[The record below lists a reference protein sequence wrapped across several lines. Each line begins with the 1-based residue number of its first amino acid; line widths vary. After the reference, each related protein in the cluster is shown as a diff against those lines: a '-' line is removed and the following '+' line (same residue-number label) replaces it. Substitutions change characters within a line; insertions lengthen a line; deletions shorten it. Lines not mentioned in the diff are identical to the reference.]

1 MYSVSIAFPLHGVQW
16 KCSFFPHCLGV
27 PLYSHWQLRG
37 SCLLQ
42 FSPWHREKCAD
53 ACPCLMICDIPVSAS
68 SKKRKKEK
76 QRKKENVIGKHYP
89 APICPLTEVAPYSG
103 TATLQLHRAGV
114 RKPCILPLLLP
125 TSPGRSQKTPV
136 SYPSFCQVL
145 SLSCTPHPPP
155 YSGSH
160 PLSEVRPEAFDVTDC
175 YYLTWRLESSLHN
188 KQMICAFDLL

>member
-145 SLSCTPHPPP
+145 SLSCTPQTFL
-155 YSGSH
+155 S
-160 PLSEVRPEAFDVTDC
+160 PLTRG
-175 YYLTWRLESSLHN
+175 
-188 KQMICAFDLL
+188 